1 MHHYYKLYTTGYSLI
16 IINNE
21 YIVMGML
28 KHEYTT
34 SLQRIDPAEIV
45 GTPWPFAWTWIMGGA
60 TNASNIIIMA
70 KNTTMRL
77 YLLELRF
84 SFGSALASHVILIRD
99 NNVISSAC
107 GKHIAVHK
115 DGCKAPELKQSK
127 SPSFHCFFSFILCSE
142 TSFFNSGVRI
152 ISPFFTPP
160 SGCRQKASANWLA
173 KGVQSYIVVT
183 IR

>member
-1 MHHYYKLYTTGYSLI
+1 MLTCDSRFLVAVEGALLLVSILILQLATSSSSSASASDVCRSIWAMVQQWHQKAQQQSSKRSPNQPVAIPYFSRTAFRSLM

-70 KNTTMRL
+70 KYHKISSYIKTKYL
-77 YLLELRF
+77 YL
-84 SFGSALASHVILIRD
+84 I
-99 NNVISSAC
+99 
-107 GKHIAVHK
+107 
-115 DGCKAPELKQSK
+115 Q
-127 SPSFHCFFSFILCSE
+127 
-142 TSFFNSGVRI
+142 
-152 ISPFFTPP
+152 
-160 SGCRQKASANWLA
+160 
-173 KGVQSYIVVT
+173 
-183 IR
+183 